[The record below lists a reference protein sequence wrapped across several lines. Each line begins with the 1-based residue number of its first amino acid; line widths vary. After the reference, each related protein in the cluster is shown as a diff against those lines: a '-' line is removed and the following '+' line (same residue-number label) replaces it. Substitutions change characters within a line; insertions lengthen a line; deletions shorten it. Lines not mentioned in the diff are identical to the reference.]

1 MGIGGRPRSGLPD
14 WLAAA
19 MFVQKI
25 PAWMTHLSPCRKRV
39 SVNVLE
45 EFNDP
50 DRVPLPLTLGKV
62 P

>member
-1 MGIGGRPRSGLPD
+1 
-14 WLAAA
+14 

-25 PAWMTHLSPCRKRV
+25 PAWMTHLSPCRNRV

-50 DRVPLPLTLGKV
+50 DRVPLPLTLAKV